1 MKNFLRTLILL
12 SLLVPTLVPTAS
24 WALDVRREV
33 LDNGLT
39 LLYSNRSNLPVVK
52 VTVLIRASK
61 MNETDQKAG
70 LANITAAMLTEG
82 TRSRTS
88 EQISGEIEFMGASLD
103 AGIEADYTIV
113 ALSVL
118 QKDVDKG
125 FEILSDVILNPAFAE
140 SELKHKKALIKG
152 SLKQSEEDPGYV
164 AQKTFIRDLYGDFPY
179 GRLNEGNS
187 VTIDAIKKED
197 LVKFHDDYYLPSSSI
212 ISIVGSISYDEA
224 LNLIKKYMS
233 EWKNVQTGTAQSLPS
248 LKHRTKRHAAL
259 IDMDITQAN
268 VILGNYG
275 ISRGDPDFYPL
286 SVMNYILGG
295 GGFSSRMDMIIRD
308 KMGLAYDVHTHFA
321 SYKHAGDFTA
331 VIQTKNE
338 MANTAIREML
348 KQIKKMKQDKV
359 TDQELQGAKDFLIG
373 SFPRRI
379 DTMDKISNF
388 MAQVEFLGLGL
399 DYEQKYKDYINAVTT
414 QDVHRVANK
423 YLDDVNYQLV
433 VVGKLK
439 KVKLAKRFK

>member
-12 SLLVPTLVPTAS
+12 LLLVPTAS

-39 LLYSNRSNLPVVK
+39 LLYSNRSNVPVVK

-61 MNETDQKAG
+61 MNETAQKAG

-82 TRSRTS
+82 TRDRTS

-103 AGIEADYTIV
+103 SGVEADYTIV

-125 FEILSDVILNPAFAE
+125 FEMLSDVILHPAFAE

-152 SLKQSEEDPGYV
+152 SLKQSEEEPGYV
-164 AQKTFIRDLYGDFPY
+164 AQKTFIKDLYGDFPY
-179 GRLNEGNS
+179 GRLNEGS
-187 VTIDAIKKED
+187 AVTIDAIKKED

-224 LNLIKKYMS
+224 LSLIKKYMS
-233 EWKNVQTGTAQSLPS
+233 EWKTVQTDAAQSPPS
-248 LKHRTKRHAAL
+248 LKRRTKRHAAL

-348 KQIKKMKQDKV
+348 KQIKKIKQDKV
-359 TDQELQGAKDFLIG
+359 TGQELQSAKDFLIG
-373 SFPRRI
+373 SFPRRL

-399 DYEQKYKDYINAVTT
+399 DYEQKYKDYINAVTIE
-414 QDVHRVANK
+414 DVHRVANK